1 MLVPDWMKGDGNDSE
16 EMMKFGRFLME
27 RAEQAGQAEQAAVPE
42 TAKARLWAVVE
53 KIDRALNYDEIVD
66 LMPREVADAKTILA
80 MYPNCRVKLVE
91 QTPKSE
97 VNPRAILY
105 RRP

>member
-16 EMMKFGRFLME
+16 EMLKFGRFLME
-27 RAEQAGQAEQAAVPE
+27 RAEQAAVPE
-42 TAKARLWAVVE
+42 TAKARLWGVVE

-80 MYPNCRVKLVE
+80 MYPQCPVKLVE
-91 QTPKSE
+91 QTPKSK
-97 VNPRAILY
+97 VNTRAILY

>member
-1 MLVPDWMKGDGNDSE
+1 MLVPDWMRGDGNDSE

-27 RAEQAGQAEQAAVPE
+27 RAEEAAVPE

-80 MYPNCRVKLVE
+80 MYPKCRVKLVE